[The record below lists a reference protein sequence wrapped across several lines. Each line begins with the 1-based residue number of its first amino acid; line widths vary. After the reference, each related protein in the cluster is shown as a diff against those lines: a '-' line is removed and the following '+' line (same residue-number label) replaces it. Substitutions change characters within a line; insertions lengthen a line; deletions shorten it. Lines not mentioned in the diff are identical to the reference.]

1 MVDLTLLDQSVAKL
15 AEDAAELP
23 LEDLLALLG
32 AEQIGK
38 TRKGAI
44 DLLEGLIASLEMDE
58 PNPAEPAND
67 IEALGDEIMCEAL
80 DLDGSFV
87 IVPMDDPRVVHNST
101 PNTTLHLGDGRRLAF
116 GHFAIAPE
124 LAAQRREHPE

>member
-44 DLLEGLIASLEMDE
+44 DLLEGLIAAFEPPVDDGDE
-58 PNPAEPAND
+58 AEDEGEAEDPALAPI
-67 IEALGDEIMCEAL
+67 IEAP
-80 DLDGSFV
+80 S
-87 IVPMDDPRVVHNST
+87 
-101 PNTTLHLGDGRRLAF
+101 PNTITNCIPGTMLHLGDGRKLAH
-116 GHFAIAPE
+116 GESAEVGAE
-124 LAAQRREHPE
+124 LAEALRTSGQAE